1 MGKTKSK
8 LYLTK
13 SERYKIQESEKKK
26 KTIRD
31 LPMGGTQEEGLEE
44 TLENIMER
52 QTDAD
57 QGQNKL
63 TNT

>member
-1 MGKTKSK
+1 
-8 LYLTK
+8 
-13 SERYKIQESEKKK
+13 
-26 KTIRD
+26 
-31 LPMGGTQEEGLEE
+31 MGGTQEEGLEE